1 MIRRVLAL
9 LGAAAVTTLGLTAC
23 EPPPE
28 YDIALFGDVPYGSN
42 DGPRFDNMIRSIN
55 GSNAVFSAHLGDIG
69 PPESVTCTNA
79 WVDRETVRY
88 DTLQRPMVYTPG
100 DNEWTDC
107 GSSQQQTRL
116 SYLRSRILRGT
127 GTPSR
132 GATTMPL
139 ETQASRGYPENA
151 RWSRGP
157 VAFATLHIVGSRD
170 NYSNQ
175 SEFAPRRQ
183 AGLDWV
189 AQTFDLARQQGKEGV
204 VLLAQ
209 ADPNLDQAASDSGAT
224 AYRSMFEAVTG
235 QTRLFDGEVLFV
247 HGDGHTF
254 KSQKPMAGLSNLRRV
269 QVEGDSKVSYVR
281 VHVDPGAGAD
291 LFTVS
296 KSQSF

>member
-23 EPPPE
+23 EPAAE
-28 YDIALFGDVPYGSN
+28 YDVAFFGDVPYASG
-42 DGPRFDNMIRSIN
+42 DGVRFDNMIRAIN
-55 GSNAVFSAHLGDIG
+55 SSGTVFSGHLGDIG
-69 PPESVTCTNA
+69 PAEPATCTNS
-79 WVDRETVRY
+79 WVDRETARY
-88 DTLQRPMVYTPG
+88 DTLQQPMVYTPG

-127 GTPSR
+127 GSPSR
-132 GATTMPL
+132 GATTMAL

-151 RWSRGP
+151 RWARGP
-157 VAFATLHIVGSRD
+157 VMFATLHIVGSRD

-175 SEFAPRRQ
+175 SEFAPRRR
-183 AGLDWV
+183 ATLDWV

-224 AYRSMFEAVTG
+224 AYRSMYEAVTG

-247 HGDGHTF
+247 HGDGHSF
-254 KSQKPMAGLSNLRRV
+254 KNEKPMAGLSNLRRV
-269 QVEGDSKVSYVR
+269 QVEGDSRVSFVR
-281 VHVDPGAGAD
+281 VHVDPGAGAN
-291 LFTVS
+291 LFSVI